1 MQENSRSVRI
11 QTCEQIRSV
20 FERNIALVGGLH
32 VQAHD
37 APGMTDLL
45 ILEIGDDPENDL
57 ERLSTIQAST
67 SAKELFLTSV
77 NTNPEILI
85 KALRIGVREFFPQPI
100 REQDVQDALVKF
112 KGHNGNGIVAA
123 APAKR
128 GKIVTLLGVKGGVGT
143 TTVAVN
149 LAYSLACLDGG
160 PSVALLDLNP
170 LFGEVA
176 LFLNVHPVFDWMEI
190 VNNVSRLDST
200 YLMSILSK
208 HLSGVYVLPSPA
220 KMIDGQTLIPS
231 VIEALLKLMQQLFD
245 FIIVDGGRSIDDIS
259 KIALKAADRLL
270 LIGTPVLPCIVNLK
284 KLLDT
289 FRTLG
294 YPPEQSIDIVANRS
308 NQASGISLKAVDE
321 IIEKRV
327 LWYLPDDYRHAVAAI
342 TSGEPLN
349 VVAEGSELS
358 KKIAAMALALTGKS
372 EKKRKKAFF
381 GLL

>member
-1 MQENSRSVRI
+1 MRENGRTVTI

-20 FERNIALVGGLH
+20 FERTIALVGGLH

-57 ERLSTIQAST
+57 ERLSAIQAST
-67 SAKELFLTSV
+67 SAKGIFLTSV

-85 KALRIGVREFFPQPI
+85 RALRIGVREFFPQPI
-100 REQDVQDALVKF
+100 KEQDVLDALVKF
-112 KGHNGNGIVAA
+112 KGRNGDALVAA

-128 GKIVTLLGVKGGVGT
+128 GKTITLLGAKGGVGT

-149 LAYSLACLDGG
+149 LAASLARLDGG

-170 LFGEVA
+170 LLGEVA
-176 LFLNVHPVFDWMEI
+176 LFLNMHPAFDWIEI
-190 VNNVSRLDST
+190 VNNASRLDGT

-208 HLSGVYVLPSPA
+208 HPSGFYVLPSPA
-220 KMIDGQTLIPS
+220 KMIDGQTSIPS
-231 VIEALLKLMQQLFD
+231 VIEALLRLMQQLFD
-245 FIIVDGGRSIDDIS
+245 FIIVDGGRCIDDIS
-259 KIALKAADRLL
+259 KVALKAADRLL

-284 KLLDT
+284 KLLHT

-294 YPPEQSIDIVANRS
+294 YPPEQRVDIVANRS
-308 NQASGISLKAVDE
+308 NQTSGISLKAVDQALG
-321 IIEKRV
+321 KRV
-327 LWYLPDDYRHAVAAI
+327 LWYLPNDYRHAVAAI
-342 TSGEPLN
+342 NSGEPLN

-372 EKKRKKAFF
+372 EKKGKRALF